1 MLKQCCDIAEF
12 TLLKHCNN
20 LTLDEAQSS
29 TQKSIMN
36 MRSIIETQWS
46 YEVSTNASKEI
57 LQKKWNKPAF
67 LPLTSDI
74 QLFRNHLI
82 HVQNVSIQELKNNPN
97 NQKSF
102 KNLKESVLAQLIM
115 LNRRRSGEVQRLF
128 INTYLTAPTEISQE
142 EIDLSLSEMERQLT
156 KQLKRIVI
164 RGKRGRGV
172 PILFTPTLQKTIAF
186 LLKTRE
192 VADFIDENNPYLFAL
207 PHSTNCIRGSDAIR
221 KLSVD
226 SGAKNPENLTSTKL
240 RKQVA
245 TIAQILNLS
254 DGDLEQLSTFLGH
267 SKNVH
272 KQFYRLSESAFQV
285 AKVSKLLLML
295 ENGKGQEFRGKN
307 LDEININVNS
317 LVSDVED
324 YSSEDN
330 EPLENQDA
338 NKTVENVEKVQMKK
352 RISNKVKSVPHPKKN
367 LLPDSK
373 KFVRVPWTDA
383 EKKITTEYFQ
393 KHILLNKVPKK
404 EECDNL
410 KKKFP
415 EIMMNK
421 PWKKIKTFIHNI
433 INSIK

>member
-1 MLKQCCDIAEF
+1 MPLKRYY
-12 TLLKHCNN
+12 K
-20 LTLDEAQSS
+20 
-29 TQKSIMN
+29 
-36 MRSIIETQWS
+36 
-46 YEVSTNASKEI
+46 
-57 LQKKWNKPAF
+57 KKWNKPAF

-102 KNLKESVLAQLIM
+102 KNLEESVLAQLIL

-142 EIDLSLSEMERQLT
+142 EVDLSLSEIERQLT

-172 PILFTPTLQKTIAF
+172 PILFTPTLQKTITF

-192 VADFIDENNPYLFAL
+192 VVDFIDKKNSYLFAL
-207 PHSTNCIRGSDAIR
+207 PHSINCIRGSDVIR

-267 SKNVH
+267 SKDVH

-295 ENGKGQEFRGKN
+295 ENGRGQEFRGKN
-307 LDEININVNS
+307 LDEININVDA

-324 YSSEDN
+324 YSSEDDK
-330 EPLENQDA
+330 PLESEDA
-338 NKTVENVEKVQMKK
+338 NNEKVQNMKK
-352 RISNKVKSVPHPKKN
+352 KIPNKIKSVPLSKN
-367 LLPDSK
+367 NILPDPR
-373 KFVRVPWTDA
+373 KFVRVPWTEA
-383 EKKITTEYFQ
+383 EKKVTTEHFQ

-404 EECDNL
+404 EECEEL

-415 EIMMNK
+415 EIMKNK

-433 INSIK
+433 NNHK